1 MSPIIRPLAL
11 LFILISLSAHAQTS
25 RPQFVYTTQTWSI
38 CENASA
44 ADLSLLLETTYN
56 GSIANLHYS
65 ILTSPLHGTM
75 SLSSTAV
82 MSPGGNFGVFQPSAA
97 TYTPNAGYTG
107 TDMAVFQVTDG
118 TTSSQMT
125 LTLTMV
131 PPPPQPGA
139 IIGPDVD
146 TVGQDAV
153 TYSFSGPVDPNA
165 GYNWTYSGSNIFISG
180 SPFAGTGNPV
190 QLNFYPYPTATSGVL
205 SVTARTSCGT
215 SPASTKTITVMPIQ
229 FITFDSIPPH
239 TYGYIDFHIGA
250 TSTSKLP
257 VRFVIA
263 DTTIARFTT
272 DWTGSLLVHIIKAGQ
287 TTITAL
293 QDGKGGLQPATP
305 VVRQL
310 VVKKADQFI
319 TYFSMPVIFR
329 QGIDIQPTLNATAS
343 SGLPVQYTTSDT
355 RIATIDGSQIN
366 FLDSGTVTITSAQ
379 PGDSNYNPAP
389 SASATIQVMKPPKL
403 LNGAFLFPNPS
414 HGSFYCQPDPAFKAD
429 SYALYSTSGQRVAE
443 GRLYNLPSFVV
454 NAGNVAPGIYL
465 MKVFGKKD
473 GKDATLQFTVLI
485 NN

>member
-1 MSPIIRPLAL
+1 MSPVIRPFAL
-11 LFILISLSAHAQTS
+11 LYFLISLSAQAQTS
-25 RPQFVYTTQTWSI
+25 RPQFIYPTLTWGI
-38 CENASA
+38 CENAKA
-44 ADLSLLLETTYN
+44 VDLGLLLGTSYN
-56 GSIANLHYS
+56 GSITNLHYS

-75 SLSSTAV
+75 SLSSNAV
-82 MSPGGNFGVFQPSAA
+82 MPPDGNFGVFQPSTA

-107 TDMAVFQVTDG
+107 TDMAVFQVSDG

-125 LTLTMV
+125 LSLTVV

-153 TYSFSGPVDPNA
+153 TYSFSGPIDPNA
-165 GYNWTYSGSNIFISG
+165 VYNWTYSGSNIFISG
-180 SPFAGTGNPV
+180 APFAGTGDPV
-190 QLNFYPYPTATSGVL
+190 QLSLYPYPTATSGVL
-205 SVTARTSCGT
+205 SVTAGTSCGT

-239 TYGYIDFHIGA
+239 TYGYFDFHLSA
-250 TSTSKLP
+250 RSTSKLP

-287 TTITAL
+287 TTITAF
-293 QDGKGGLQPATP
+293 QDGMGGLQPATP

-310 VVKKADQFI
+310 VVRKLDQFI
-319 TYFSMPVIFR
+319 TYFSMSVIFR
-329 QGIDIQPTLNATAS
+329 LGIDIPPTLNTTAS
-343 SGLPVQYTTSDT
+343 SGLPVQYMTSDT
-355 RIATIDGSQIN
+355 RIATIYGNQIN
-366 FLDSGTVTITSAQ
+366 FPDSGTVTITATQ
-379 PGDSNYNPAP
+379 PGDSIYNPAP
-389 SASATIQVMKPPKL
+389 SVSVTIQVMKPLKL
-403 LNGAFLFPNPS
+403 ANGAFLFPNPS
-414 HGSFYCQPDPAFKAD
+414 HGSFYCRPDPAFKAD

-443 GRLYNLPSFVV
+443 GRLYNLPLFVV

-465 MKVFGKKD
+465 MKVLGNKD
-473 GKDATLQFTVLI
+473 GKNATLQFTVLI